1 MTSPS
6 PGPGGGPSPLP
17 SLCTDAG
24 AKGANFV
31 EGLGMAAVNIFG
43 LGGLFGDLGAKTG
56 LDNLKDLVNQ
66 TNQELQ
72 DFSNQATQIFAEKQA
87 TFDTLFVNSFE
98 TMQENTSAM
107 INYNVEILQ
116 DEISS
121 NSIYIATTFI
131 LALLLLF
138 YMLSLP
144 INKN

>member
-1 MTSPS
+1 MASPS
-6 PGPGGGPSPLP
+6 PAPGGGPSPLP

-24 AKGANFV
+24 TKTVNFF
-31 EGLGMAAVNIFG
+31 EGLGVAGLNIFG
-43 LGGLFGDLGAKTG
+43 LGGVFTGLGGKTG

-72 DFSNQATQIFAEKQA
+72 DFSNKASLLFDQNQVN
-87 TFDTLFVNSFE
+87 FDTDVVNTFE

>member
-1 MTSPS
+1 MAS
-6 PGPGGGPSPLP
+6 PGPGLP
-17 SLCTDAG
+17 SLCTDIG
-24 AKGANFV
+24 SQGLNFL
-31 EGLGMAAVNIFG
+31 EGLGTAGLNIFG
-43 LGGLFGDLGAKTG
+43 LGGLVGGLGGKTG
-56 LDNLKDLVNQ
+56 LDGLKDQVNQ
-66 TNQELQ
+66 TNQEIQ
-72 DFSNQATQIFAEKQA
+72 DFSNKASLLFATYQEKFDEDVVD
-87 TFDTLFVNSFE
+87 TFTN
-98 TMQENTSAM
+98 MQQNTSAM

>member
-1 MTSPS
+1 
-6 PGPGGGPSPLP
+6 
-17 SLCTDAG
+17 
-24 AKGANFV
+24 
-31 EGLGMAAVNIFG
+31 MAAVNIFG

-72 DFSNQATQIFAEKQA
+72 DFSNQATQIFAKKQA
-87 TFDTLFVNSFE
+87 TFDTLVVNSFE

-107 INYNVEILQ
+107 INYNVEVLQ